1 MRSPGLCAGPRLVFD
16 YIKLVAEPI
25 TPFLYEAE
33 SAPTTSFGAAE
44 QDIMSNFAS
53 GEAENK
59 LNGNSYQRRMN
70 GNNTE

>member
-1 MRSPGLCAGPRLVFD
+1 
-16 YIKLVAEPI
+16 
-25 TPFLYEAE
+25 LYEAE